1 MGATS
6 GIGGGAAGPW
16 YRVQAITADGRR
28 GSSAERD
35 YASVLPAV
43 LNAALHRRPFVA
55 GWLSRGGGAPL
66 ELITNAGPL
75 PEPGATDRLRAGQIE
90 AATLEGRHELSGPDR
105 VLAPSRVIAP
115 GRIAGLSGAEQG
127 NLVELRTAVDPD
139 LIIESSRIERGG
151 SIEESIGTAERGA
164 AVAPGTVAAEAVAAE
179 ALTPGAV
186 APGPVPPVAV
196 APGGVAAAAGLIEP
210 DGFFEPRE
218 LLFPWGARGVPMSG
232 GLLADLD
239 RLVWAPCPVRQA
251 PPLGWDPAQPVPGSA
266 AGYPGPGGPQQLRGR
281 RGGDD
286 RGELQPTLFESALVT
301 LMARPFGWLVVGEPS
316 ELIDTE
322 IAELRTQ
329 LNVLRRYD
337 EEHSRF
343 DVGRAE
349 RRLADLD
356 AFREAGLWNVR
367 VLAGAATAE
376 ELRLIAPVLVGSVDL
391 AAHPCRLRSAQEPR
405 DLADA
410 LAAKLADPV
419 DGAQV
424 PFAAT
429 AGALAALTGLPRG
442 EVPGVRVLE
451 PGCFDVTSET
461 TSESGGFAGAGTV
474 GEAANG
480 DGAVPLGEPAI
491 DLGAILDGQDRKVG
505 TFRVPLATL
514 NRHAFVTGATGA
526 GKSQTV
532 RHMLEQLA
540 RAGIP
545 WLAIEPVKS
554 EYAAMAG
561 RIAGTGQVTVI
572 NPADPATVP
581 LSVNP
586 LEPEAGYPVQAHI
599 DMVRALFLAAFDARE
614 PFPQIISQALQRAYE
629 GCGWDPVTGGGRPGA
644 PAEPAVPTVAQ
655 LQRAA
660 LEVIEDVGYGRELQ
674 ADVRGFVDVRLRS
687 LRTGSAGR
695 FFEGGH
701 PADIAE
707 LLRRNVVLAIEDVA
721 NDEDKAFLI
730 GTLIIRLVE
739 HLRLRARAGPADGLA
754 HVIVIEEAHRLLRAS
769 REGAGA
775 HAVELF
781 ASLLAEIRA
790 YGEGIMVVEQIPA
803 KLVPDV
809 VKNTALKV
817 LHRLPAHDDRQ
828 VVGAAMNLDDDQS
841 RQVVSLRPGV
851 AAVFAD
857 GMDRPLRIRV
867 PFGGARERARP
878 DAGTGQGDGPAVPV
892 RGRRSAACGPECMA
906 GRPCTLLELRA
917 ADLLAASPED
927 AWLRIWTEALVLA
940 FLTNR
945 ALPVVPAPLRARW
958 AELDQR
964 LRQCLLA
971 TAVDRSLRGRALAVR
986 ASYDPQR
993 LAAATAATALKLLD
1007 GQPGAGAPAGR
1018 DWVIPQLRWLHEV
1031 ERVCPLGAGQP
1042 DPFAPAPPLD
1052 YLLEGLA
1059 DRPGMRIGQRVSNLR
1074 RHPLSMELARNRLPA
1089 WTVLLGEDEQRA
1101 FAEDLATVAIGVSH
1115 RGQLRQ
1121 AAGEMGIVGW
1131 LEAVLSWP
1139 RRFIVG
1145 SDDLLAPMPVSAPA
1159 AGSAAAG

>member
-6 GIGGGAAGPW
+6 GIGSGAAGPW
-16 YRVQAITADGRR
+16 YRVQAMTADGRR
-28 GSSAERD
+28 GATAERD

-75 PEPGATDRLRAGQIE
+75 PEPGRVIGPGRVIE
-90 AATLEGRHELSGPDR
+90 PG
-105 VLAPSRVIAP
+105 RVIAIEASGLVEAGRVAGPGGAVEAGRAAGPGGAVEAGRILEP
-115 GRIAGLSGAEQG
+115 GRAIVIGPGGRAEPNGTTEPSGTIEPSRTREHSRPNEASGA
-127 NLVELRTAVDPD
+127 A
-139 LIIESSRIERGG
+139 
-151 SIEESIGTAERGA
+151 GA
-164 AVAPGTVAAEAVAAE
+164 K
-179 ALTPGAV
+179 
-186 APGPVPPVAV
+186 
-196 APGGVAAAAGLIEP
+196 
-210 DGFFEPRE
+210 E
-218 LLFPWGARGVPMSG
+218 LLFPWGARGVPMPG

-239 RLVWAPCPVRQA
+239 RLVWAPCPGRQA
-251 PPLGWDPAQPVPGSA
+251 PALGWDPVQPFGDAPAGQPGRDA
-266 AGYPGPGGPQQLRGR
+266 PPGR
-281 RGGDD
+281 RGGDQD
-286 RGELQPTLFESALVT
+286 GRYPTLFESALVT
-301 LMARPFGWLVVGEPS
+301 LMARPFGWLVVAEPS
-316 ELIDTE
+316 DLIDAE
-322 IAELRTQ
+322 ITELRTQ

-343 DVGRAE
+343 DVSRAE
-349 RRLADLD
+349 RRLAELD

-376 ELRLIAPVLVGSVDL
+376 ELRLITPVLVGSVDL
-391 AAHPCRLRSAQEPR
+391 AAHPYRLRSAEQPR

-442 EVPGVRVLE
+442 EVPGVRVLD

-461 TSESGGFAGAGTV
+461 T
-474 GEAANG
+474 GEATA
-480 DGAVPLGEPAI
+480 DSAGEPGGVDTQEERAI
-491 DLGAILDGQDRKVG
+491 ELGAILDGQDRKVG

-532 RHMLEQLA
+532 RHMLEQLT

-561 RIAGTGQVTVI
+561 RIAGTGHVTVI
-572 NPADPATVP
+572 NPSDPAAVP

-586 LEPEAGYPVQAHI
+586 LEPEPGYPVQAHI

-629 GCGWDPVTGGGRPGA
+629 GCGWDPVTGAGRPGA
-644 PAEPAVPTVAQ
+644 AAPPAVPTLAQ

-660 LEVIEDVGYGRELQ
+660 LEVIEDVGYGRELR

-707 LLRRNVVLAIEDVA
+707 LMRRNVVLAIEDVA

-739 HLRLRARAGPADGLA
+739 HLRMRARAHPADGLA

-817 LHRLPAHDDRQ
+817 LHRLPAQDDRQ
-828 VVGAAMNLDDDQS
+828 VVGAAMNLDSDQS

-857 GMDRPLRIRV
+857 GMDRPLRIQV
-867 PFGGARERARP
+867 PFGGTRERGPRP
-878 DAGTGQGDGPAVPV
+878 RDRSVPV
-892 RGRRSAACGPECMA
+892 RGRRSAACGPVCVS
-906 GRPCTLLELRA
+906 GRACSLLELRA
-917 ADLLAASPED
+917 ADLLAGAPED
-927 AWLRIWTEALVLA
+927 AWLRIWAEALVLA

-945 ALPVVPAPLRARW
+945 PLPVVPAPLRARW
-958 AELDQR
+958 AVLEQR
-964 LRQCLLA
+964 LRECLLA
-971 TAVDRSLRGRALAVR
+971 TAVDRSLRGRSLAVR
-986 ASYDPQR
+986 AYYDPQR
-993 LAAATAATALKLLD
+993 LSAATAATAFRLLE
-1007 GQPGAGAPAGR
+1007 GGKGAGAPPGPE
-1018 DWVIPQLRWLHEV
+1018 WVIPQLQWLHEV
-1031 ERVCPLGAGQP
+1031 ERVCPLNGSPP
-1042 DPFAPAPPLD
+1042 DPFATAPLLE
-1052 YLLEGLA
+1052 YRLEGLA
-1059 DRPGMRIGQRVSNLR
+1059 DRPDVRIGQRVSGLR
-1074 RHPLSMELARNRLPA
+1074 RHPLSMELARNRQPA
-1089 WTVLLGEDEQRA
+1089 WTVLLGEDEQRG
-1101 FAEDLATVAIGVSH
+1101 FADDLAAVVIGVSH

-1145 SDDLLAPMPVSAPA
+1145 SNDQVAAAAPASAPVA
-1159 AGSAAAG
+1159 I

>member
-1 MGATS
+1 M
-6 GIGGGAAGPW
+6 
-16 YRVQAITADGRR
+16 ADGRQA
-28 GSSAERD
+28 GSAERD
-35 YASVLPAV
+35 YASVLPAA
-43 LNAALHRRPFVA
+43 LNAAMHRRPFVA

-75 PEPGATDRLRAGQIE
+75 PEPGAPDPQAPAARLQDLPRVRHGFADSSRAIDPGAVIGQDQ
-90 AATLEGRHELSGPDR
+90 AMD
-105 VLAPSRVIAP
+105 P
-115 GRIAGLSGAEQG
+115 GRGMRGRRGLDPHEDIDSG
-127 NLVELRTAVDPD
+127 LV
-139 LIIESSRIERGG
+139 IESSRI
-151 SIEESIGTAERGA
+151 IG
-164 AVAPGTVAAEAVAAE
+164 
-179 ALTPGAV
+179 
-186 APGPVPPVAV
+186 PGPVKGGAEVGGGPSRVIEPARPVGLGGPGRAV
-196 APGGVAAAAGLIEP
+196 EPSLLAGMGGALGTRDAIQPAGL
-210 DGFFEPRE
+210 FEPKE
-218 LLFPWGARGVPMSG
+218 LLFPWGSRGVPMPG

-239 RLVWAPCPVRQA
+239 RLVWAPCPGRQA
-251 PPLGWDPAQPVPGSA
+251 PPLGWDTPQMAVDAAMGYLGRGSLQR
-266 AGYPGPGGPQQLRGR
+266 GDGR
-281 RGGDD
+281 RDD
-286 RGELQPTLFESALVT
+286 QAGRHPTLFESALVT
-301 LMARPFGWLVVGEPS
+301 LMSRPFGWLVVAEPS

-343 DVGRAE
+343 DASRAE
-349 RRLADLD
+349 RRLAELD

-367 VLAGAATAE
+367 VLAGAASE
-376 ELRLIAPVLVGSVDL
+376 QELRLIAPVLVGSVDL
-391 AAHPCRLRSAQEPR
+391 AAHPYRLRSAEEPR

-424 PFAAT
+424 PFATT

-442 EVPGVRVLE
+442 EVPGVRVLD
-451 PGCFDVTSET
+451 PSSFDVTSET
-461 TSESGGFAGAGTV
+461 MSQPGGWPGAETV
-474 GEAANG
+474 GG
-480 DGAVPLGEPAI
+480 DGGEARGESAI
-491 DLGAILDGQDRKVG
+491 DLGAILDGQDRTVG

-514 NRHAFVTGATGA
+514 NRHAFITGSTGA

-532 RHMLEQLA
+532 RHMLEQLTG
-540 RAGIP
+540 AGIP

-554 EYAAMAG
+554 EYVAMAG
-561 RIAGTGQVTVI
+561 RIGDNGQVTVI
-572 NPADPATVP
+572 NPSDPAAVP

-586 LEPEAGYPVQAHI
+586 LEPEPGYPVQAHI
-599 DMVRALFLAAFDARE
+599 DMVRALFLAAFEARE

-629 GCGWDPVTGGGRPGA
+629 DCGWDPVTGAGRPGA
-644 PAEPAVPTVAQ
+644 KAAPAVPTLAQ

-660 LEVIEDVGYGRELQ
+660 LDVIEDVGYGRELQ

-739 HLRLRARAGPADGLA
+739 HLRMRARSDPADGLA

-769 REGAGA
+769 REGASA

-803 KLVPDV
+803 KLLPDV

-817 LHRLPAHDDRQ
+817 LHRLPAHDDRE
-828 VVGAAMNLDDDQS
+828 VVGAAMNLDPDQS

-857 GMDRPLRIRV
+857 GMDRPLRIRI
-867 PFGGARERARP
+867 PFGGTKERLPRST
-878 DAGTGQGDGPAVPV
+878 DRSVPV
-892 RGRRSAACGPECMA
+892 RGRRSTACGPVCVS
-906 GRPCTLLELRA
+906 GRACSLLELRA

-927 AWLRIWTEALVLA
+927 AWLRIWVEALVLA

-945 ALPVVPAPLRARW
+945 PLPVVPALLRARW

-964 LRQCLLA
+964 LRECLLA

-986 ASYDPQR
+986 AFYDPQQ
-993 LAAATAATALKLLD
+993 LATATAATAAKLLD
-1007 GQPGAGAPAGR
+1007 GGKGAGAPPGS

-1031 ERVCPLGAGQP
+1031 ERVCPLGGRP

-1052 YLLEGLA
+1052 YPLGGLA
-1059 DRPGMRIGQRVSNLR
+1059 DRPGLRIGQRVTGLR
-1074 RHPLSMELARNRLPA
+1074 RHPLSMELARNRQPA
-1089 WTVLLGEDEQRA
+1089 WTVLLGEDEQRG
-1101 FAEDLATVAIGVSH
+1101 FADDLAAVVIGVSH

-1145 SDDLLAPMPVSAPA
+1145 CEDQVTADPAPSSAA
-1159 AGSAAAG
+1159 AANSAAAG

>member
-6 GIGGGAAGPW
+6 GIGSGAAGPW
-16 YRVQAITADGRR
+16 YRVQAILADGRQ
-28 GSSAERD
+28 GASAERD

-43 LNAALHRRPFVA
+43 LNAAMHRRPFIA

-75 PEPGATDRLRAGQIE
+75 PEPGA
-90 AATLEGRHELSGPDR
+90 PDR
-105 VLAPSRVIAP
+105 QAQAARLQGRTQGRREFGEPSRAIDHDAL
-115 GRIAGLSGAEQG
+115 GARGGLFDE
-127 NLVELRTAVDPD
+127 RDD
-139 LIIESSRIERGG
+139 LDSSVVIESSRI
-151 SIEESIGTAERGA
+151 IG
-164 AVAPGTVAAEAVAAE
+164 
-179 ALTPGAV
+179 
-186 APGPVPPVAV
+186 
-196 APGGVAAAAGLIEP
+196 PGGVIEP
-210 DGFFEPRE
+210 SRVIDPGRPLGSGPAGGTSVIVEPSRSGGGALDTVDAIEPSSLFEPKE
-218 LLFPWGARGVPMSG
+218 LLFPWGARGVPMPGS
-232 GLLADLD
+232 LLTDLD
-239 RLVWAPCPVRQA
+239 RLLWAPCPGRQA
-251 PPLGWDPAQPVPGSA
+251 PPLGWDTPQLTVEA
-266 AGYPGPGGPQQLRGR
+266 AVGYLGARDGR
-281 RGGDD
+281 RGGNDAAG
-286 RGELQPTLFESALVT
+286 RRQTLFESALVT
-301 LMARPFGWLVVGEPS
+301 LMARPFGWLVVAEPS

-343 DVGRAE
+343 DANRAE
-349 RRLADLD
+349 RRLAELD

-367 VLAGAATAE
+367 VLAGAATE
-376 ELRLIAPVLVGSVDL
+376 QELRLIAPVLVGSVDL
-391 AAHPCRLRSAQEPR
+391 AAHPYRLRSAEEPR

-410 LAAKLADPV
+410 LASKLADPV

-442 EVPGVRVLE
+442 EVPGVRVLD
-451 PGCFDVTSET
+451 PTSFDVTSET
-461 TSESGGFAGAGTV
+461 MNEAVSALSAEMSADGDPR
-474 GEAANG
+474 GEA
-480 DGAVPLGEPAI
+480 AI
-491 DLGAILDGQDRKVG
+491 DLGAILDGQDRRVG
-505 TFRVPLATL
+505 RFRVPLATL
-514 NRHAFVTGATGA
+514 NRHAFITGATGS

-532 RHMLEQLA
+532 RHMLEQLTGI
-540 RAGIP
+540 GIP

-561 RIAGTGQVTVI
+561 RIAENGHITVI
-572 NPADPATVP
+572 NPSDPAAVP

-586 LEPEAGYPVQAHI
+586 LEPEPGYPVQAHI

-629 GCGWDPVTGGGRPGA
+629 DCGWDPVTGAGRPGA
-644 PAEPAVPTVAQ
+644 RAAPAVPTLAQ

-660 LEVIEDVGYGRELQ
+660 LGVIGDVGYGRELQ

-739 HLRLRARAGPADGLA
+739 HLRMRARTAPADGLT

-769 REGAGA
+769 REGASG

-803 KLVPDV
+803 KLLPDV
-809 VKNTALKV
+809 IKNTALKV
-817 LHRLPAHDDRQ
+817 LHRLPAHDDRE
-828 VVGAAMNLDDDQS
+828 VVGAAMNLDADQS

-867 PFGGARERARP
+867 PFGGSKERLEQAHDRS
-878 DAGTGQGDGPAVPV
+878 VPV
-892 RGRRSAACGPECMA
+892 RGRRSSACGPVCVT
-906 GRPCTLLELRA
+906 GRACNLLELRA

-927 AWLRIWTEALVLA
+927 AWLRIWAEALVLA

-945 ALPVVPAPLRARW
+945 PLPVVPASLRARW

-964 LRQCLLA
+964 LRECLLA
-971 TAVDRSLRGRALAVR
+971 TAVDRSLLGRAIAVR
-986 ASYDPQR
+986 AYYDPVR
-993 LAAATAATALKLLD
+993 LTSAAAETALRLLD
-1007 GQPGAGAPAGR
+1007 GGKGAGAPPGP
-1018 DWVIPQLRWLHEV
+1018 DWVIPQLKWLHEV
-1031 ERVCPLGAGQP
+1031 ERVCPFGADQP
-1042 DPFAPAPPLD
+1042 DPFAPAPPLEYRLD
-1052 YLLEGLA
+1052 GLA
-1059 DRPGMRIGQRVSNLR
+1059 DGPGLRVGQRVTGLR
-1074 RHPLSMELARNRLPA
+1074 RHTLSMELSRNRQPA
-1089 WTVLLGEDEQRA
+1089 WTVLLGDDEQRG
-1101 FAEDLATVAIGVSH
+1101 FADDLAAVVIGVSH

-1145 SDDLLAPMPVSAPA
+1145 GEDQAAATAPS
-1159 AGSAAAG
+1159 SAAASNGTVAG